1 MSSSSSTA
9 SRCLKNCRREFR
21 REFDELVGVEDDR
34 PDEEELD
41 RQNQIRYKNTIIN
54 LQRILHQFNIFKM
67 ETRIKNCLIIFTS
80 NSALIFNS
88 PLIRISNSKQSYF
101 MTTVYPNQII
111 IVFAVTVEVATHVL
125 MSSSTEF
132 ALD

>member
-54 LQRILHQFNIFKM
+54 LQRIL
-67 ETRIKNCLIIFTS
+67 RTS
-80 NSALIFNS
+80 DQV
-88 PLIRISNSKQSYF
+88 SNGKTNKELF
-101 MTTVYPNQII
+101 
-111 IVFAVTVEVATHVL
+111 E
-125 MSSSTEF
+125 
-132 ALD
+132 